1 IHMEKLILQ
10 TCELDLAISQTNDPG
25 IICNRRAVHFIAIF
39 PSAGA
44 IKIGGFTSPPP
55 AKPAFRLTRST
66 RQGVIQKD
74 SPLTGDTGASL
85 MDLRSSIFPAVA
97 EHLNRDPISPHPW
110 NPAMLSCSFQKS
122 G

>member
-1 IHMEKLILQ
+1 KSDIMLWV
-10 TCELDLAISQTNDPG
+10 
-25 IICNRRAVHFIAIF
+25 CNPKAPHFTAIF
-39 PSAGA
+39 PSVGA
-44 IKIGGFTSPPP
+44 IKIGGFTSLPP
-55 AKPAFRLTRST
+55 AKPAFRPIRSI

-85 MDLRSSIFPAVA
+85 MDLRSTIFPAVA

-122 G
+122 GIATHRIRKPAGM